1 MFIHCKKNLHIQEG
15 SESLNLKNGFIG
27 EIDDRWA
34 KHWYIKAAI
43 SDGTIETAET
53 TEKSAEKSVKTPE
66 KSAKKGKK
74 PAAPEDSGEA
84 SAETTEKTAEKSAE

>member
-43 SDGTIETAET
+43 SDGTIVT
-53 TEKSAEKSVKTPE
+53 TEATE

-74 PAAPEDSGEA
+74 SAEIAKPEEAADSGEA
-84 SAETTEKTAEKSAE
+84 TDEATEKSAD